1 MVVETKNKK
10 QTKKKNH
17 IRQAASESHNF
28 FSSLKKGRAN
38 RKSNSLIRRK
48 QFRWNQTVKKREA
61 HATARRQRMLE
72 GDPRDVYSLIEV
84 VGTG

>member
-48 QFRWNQTVKKREA
+48 QFRWNQTVKKRESA
-61 HATARRQRMLE
+61 RDRKAAKNARR
-72 GDPRDVYSLIEV
+72 GP
-84 VGTG
+84 TGGLLPH